1 MECTLCLTAFARVI
15 HAPLVP
21 LEMFR
26 LQWLNKLDVPSPS
39 ASCWVERRQCTRFTS
54 LPLTFVTSGGS
65 KNSQVGLVCFRYT
78 MALFWLSVALLV
90 QLLFFTRSSCPAA
103 LFPCRYRNGSGNEI
117 KKNEVFKPRYVLNG
131 KITG

>member
-15 HAPLVP
+15 HAPLVL

-54 LPLTFVTSGGS
+54 SPLTFVTVGGS

-90 QLLFFTRSSCPAA
+90 QLLFFTCASRRAA
-103 LFPCRYRNGSGNEI
+103 LFPCRYGNGSGNEI
-117 KKNEVFKPRYVLNG
+117 KKTKYLNPSIRT
-131 KITG
+131 KR